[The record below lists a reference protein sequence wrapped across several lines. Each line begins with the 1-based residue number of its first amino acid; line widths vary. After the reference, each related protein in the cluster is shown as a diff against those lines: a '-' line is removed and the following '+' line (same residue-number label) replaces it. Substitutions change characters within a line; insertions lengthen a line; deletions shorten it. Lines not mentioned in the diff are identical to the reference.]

1 MSSWIRLHCSLCM
14 SLIQSKEPSHRSH
27 LLVNHFNVCLF
38 SNIKQMQTPRSTNS
52 TANTLRFYI
61 STVHI
66 RRMCDHAQ
74 DGHSGWSSV
83 LNRKPV
89 GKTPPLSYTHSHKL
103 IHFAGGARVKNSE
116 CKSVQIRLV
125 VCGSMRWVIITLM
138 QQPAKKRLR
147 RWEEY
152 THCDAVHQSDVT
164 PAVTAPQGPPSQET
178 QSRGEPASRGPT
190 RNVFVERLTLE
201 IFFP

>member
-1 MSSWIRLHCSLCM
+1 
-14 SLIQSKEPSHRSH
+14 
-27 LLVNHFNVCLF
+27 
-38 SNIKQMQTPRSTNS
+38 
-52 TANTLRFYI
+52 
-61 STVHI
+61 
-66 RRMCDHAQ
+66 MCDHAQ

-116 CKSVQIRLV
+116 CKSLQIRLV

-147 RWEEY
+147 RREEY
-152 THCDAVHQSDVT
+152 THTVMPCISPTSLRQSQRRRVHHLRRHRAAGNRHHAAPLEMCLKRDAEADI
-164 PAVTAPQGPPSQET
+164 G
-178 QSRGEPASRGPT
+178 
-190 RNVFVERLTLE
+190 N
-201 IFFP
+201 IFPIGIF